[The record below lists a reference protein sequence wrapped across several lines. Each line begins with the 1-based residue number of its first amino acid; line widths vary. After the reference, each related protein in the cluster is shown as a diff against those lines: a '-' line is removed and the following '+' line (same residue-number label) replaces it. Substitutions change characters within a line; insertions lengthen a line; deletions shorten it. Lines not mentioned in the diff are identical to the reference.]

1 VAAVGGSGAAFLL
14 VWISAATAMYRLAAM
29 LLVAEA
35 REPALKLAPTISLM
49 GGLFLS
55 LLLAAAYL
63 SACAWLQQRH
73 EDGGGQDSDSPKT
86 FLAAHWP
93 KVITIL
99 MPLLPGA
106 AESVLQVMTQAP

>member
-1 VAAVGGSGAAFLL
+1 MYHLSALLL
-14 VWISAATAMYRLAAM
+14 VP
-29 LLVAEA
+29 EA
-35 REPALKLAPTISLM
+35 RVPALKLAPTISLM

-63 SACAWLQQRH
+63 AAVAWLQLCH
-73 EDGGGQDSDSPKT
+73 DGNVRGEAAAAESPRA

-93 KVITIL
+93 KVIAIL

-106 AESVLQVMTQAP
+106 AESVLQVLTQVP